1 MNITAFDPLENGLM
15 FERFLSPQRTEMPD
29 IDMDFDDERRLEV
42 VEHVRQLYGPE
53 KVTHVITYSTIKAKQ
68 AINDAARVLD
78 YPVYMGQRLSKMV
91 SSDPKV
97 KLKQVLEKQP
107 GKEDLFNPDFAEAYK
122 KDDDAR
128 RIIDTAL
135 SIEGLTRGEG
145 VHACAV
151 LICRDPVNEHV
162 PTKLDTKGGVE
173 ITQYEGHTVADM
185 GLLKM
190 DFLGLRTL
198 TVISKAKANIK
209 KNFGIDIKEE
219 EIPFDDPEI
228 FKLMGSGHTAGV
240 FQVESA
246 GMTATI
252 KNMKPTE
259 YKHVVALIALYRPG
273 PLGAGMV
280 SSYINRMNGKEPA
293 VSYDDRLD
301 DILGETYGTMVY
313 QEQVMLIS
321 VEMCG
326 FSKGESD
333 SRIRKPV
340 AKKKIKLLTSTV
352 LHWEDGSD
360 ETTYD
365 HWMNGAIKNN
375 YTREV
380 AKRFGTMFS
389 SSRPTPST
397 SRTPPL
403 RHPGYADGVAQGA
416 LSARVHGGRSDV
428 LYGQDRQDRAL
439 RLGMPSRR
447 HPRAVAR
454 CQRVRYRVHGY
465 QGGRALWSGRHPR
478 RGHRRGA
485 GDYRRARGGR
495 PV

>member
-1 MNITAFDPLENGLM
+1 MI
-15 FERFLSPQRTEMPD
+15 
-29 IDMDFDDERRLEV
+29 LEV
-42 VEHVRQLYGPE
+42 KDGCFGYFGQP
-53 KVTHVITYSTIKAKQ
+53 VIFDH
-68 AINDAARVLD
+68 IN
-78 YPVYMGQRLSKMV
+78 LS
-91 SSDPKV
+91 
-97 KLKQVLEKQP
+97 LEKGHILAVLGPNGIGKTTLLKCMIGLLPWKRGQTLLNGQNIVKMKPADIWKTISYIPQSHGFAFSYTGLEMVLLGRSAHLGMFQQP

-321 VEMCG
+321 GEMCG
-326 FSKGESD
+326 FSKG
-333 SRIRKPV
+333 
-340 AKKKIKLLTSTV
+340 
-352 LHWEDGSD
+352 
-360 ETTYD
+360 
-365 HWMNGAIKNN
+365 
-375 YTREV
+375 
-380 AKRFGTMFS
+380 
-389 SSRPTPST
+389 
-397 SRTPPL
+397 
-403 RHPGYADGVAQGA
+403 
-416 LSARVHGGRSDV
+416 
-428 LYGQDRQDRAL
+428 
-439 RLGMPSRR
+439 
-447 HPRAVAR
+447 
-454 CQRVRYRVHGY
+454 
-465 QGGRALWSGRHPR
+465 
-478 RGHRRGA
+478 
-485 GDYRRARGGR
+485 
-495 PV
+495 

>member
-1 MNITAFDPLENGLM
+1 
-15 FERFLSPQRTEMPD
+15 
-29 IDMDFDDERRLEV
+29 
-42 VEHVRQLYGPE
+42 
-53 KVTHVITYSTIKAKQ
+53 
-68 AINDAARVLD
+68 
-78 YPVYMGQRLSKMV
+78 MGQRLSKMV

-301 DILGETYGTMVY
+301 DIPG
-313 QEQVMLIS
+313 
-321 VEMCG
+321 
-326 FSKGESD
+326 
-333 SRIRKPV
+333 R
-340 AKKKIKLLTSTV
+340 
-352 LHWEDGSD
+352 
-360 ETTYD
+360 
-365 HWMNGAIKNN
+365 N
-375 YTREV
+375 
-380 AKRFGTMFS
+380 
-389 SSRPTPST
+389 
-397 SRTPPL
+397 L
-403 RHPGYADGVAQGA
+403 RHHGLPGAGYAHLRRDVRLLQGRIGLA
-416 LSARVHGGRSDV
+416 
-428 LYGQDRQDRAL
+428 YPQ
-439 RLGMPSRR
+439 
-447 HPRAVAR
+447 
-454 CQRVRYRVHGY
+454 
-465 QGGRALWSGRHPR
+465 
-478 RGHRRGA
+478 
-485 GDYRRARGGR
+485 ARG
-495 PV
+495 